1 MIRTRQGRLF
11 FMACCLLLSVGV
23 VLFALALGSA
33 EIPASETL
41 AIVAH
46 TLRGPFASDTPSWPS
61 WAENIV
67 WNLRMPRIALA
78 GLVGAALSL
87 SGAALQGMFRN
98 PLACPSVLGVSAGAS
113 LGAVV
118 AIYLGLAVFWAWSI
132 PICALLGGAGVAFAV
147 YAIAA
152 RRGPTS
158 TSALLLAGIAFS
170 GFASALSAFFLSLT
184 ISRWKVAS
192 TILFWTLGGLEGRA
206 WDHVIL
212 ATPFIV
218 IGAAIIF
225 AHARDLD
232 ALLLGEVHAASV
244 GTDVVQV
251 RKRLILA
258 AAMLTAA
265 AVSVAGSIGF
275 IGLIIP
281 HILRLILGPQHRW
294 LLPSTCVCGA
304 IFLIGVDLIIRVCF
318 VHEQLPIGV
327 VTAALGAP
335 FFLFLLLRS
344 SAIQEPAQ

>member
-1 MIRTRQGRLF
+1 MIRTHKGR
-11 FMACCLLLSVGV
+11 LLLSACSLLVSVGIV
-23 VLFALALGSA
+23 VLALALGSA
-33 EIPASETL
+33 EIPVSDVL

-46 TLRGPFASDTPSWPS
+46 ALRGPFASNTPHWPS
-61 WAENIV
+61 WIENIV
-67 WNLRMPRIALA
+67 WSIRMPRIALA

-113 LGAVV
+113 LGAVI
-118 AIYLGLAVFWAWSI
+118 AIYLGLAVLWAWSI

-152 RRGPTS
+152 RRGPMS

-170 GFASALSAFFLSLT
+170 GFASAISAFILSLT

-206 WDHVIL
+206 WDHVAL
-212 ATPFIV
+212 ATPFVV

-251 RKRLILA
+251 RKRLIIA

-275 IGLIIP
+275 IGLIVP
-281 HILRLILGPQHRW
+281 HILRLIIGPRHRW
-294 LLPSTCVCGA
+294 LLPSACVGGA
-304 IFLIGVDLIIRVCF
+304 IFLIGVDLVIRVCF

-344 SAIQEPAQ
+344 SAPPEPSR